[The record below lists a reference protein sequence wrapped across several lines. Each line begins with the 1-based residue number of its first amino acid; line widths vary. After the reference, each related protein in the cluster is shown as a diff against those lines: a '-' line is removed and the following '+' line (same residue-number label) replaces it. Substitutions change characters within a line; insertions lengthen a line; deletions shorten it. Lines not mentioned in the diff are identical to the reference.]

1 VLACVSAAE
10 AAFVQRFPGYHHVKL
25 LLLLW
30 LQSRR
35 YQGAAR
41 LFRLLLRPALHQLR
55 PSTEAFLARAA
66 ALAVRCVP
74 TQAMHLTRRH
84 WVHAWFACRC
94 GLDGKL
100 RPSAEHSLCG
110 VLCSLRSV
118 QVVCARREW
127 GAHLQLSSHASVY
140 THPVLLHDGKPTLGS
155 QAPGLLGRGFPSL
168 PQVFQL
174 RMCHEAPG

>member
-1 VLACVSAAE
+1 M
-10 AAFVQRFPGYHHVKL
+10 QRFPGYHHVKL

-74 TQAMHLTRRH
+74 THAMHLTRRH

-94 GLDGKL
+94 GAWMATCGPA
-100 RPSAEHSLCG
+100 PSTPCVGSCACFA
-110 VLCSLRSV
+110 RS
-118 QVVCARREW
+118 
-127 GAHLQLSSHASVY
+127 
-140 THPVLLHDGKPTLGS
+140 K
-155 QAPGLLGRGFPSL
+155 
-168 PQVFQL
+168 
-174 RMCHEAPG
+174 